1 MRIDG
6 YNPAATEVSSDAG
19 LPQAGA
25 QSTTQLGGA
34 SEQDRATLS
43 SDSASAGSL
52 VGTALNSPEI
62 RQDKVDS
69 LTQSIQNGTYELDPA
84 KIASAMIDDYA

>member
-1 MRIDG
+1 MRIDS
-6 YNPAATEVSSDAG
+6 YNPAANDVSSDAG
-19 LPQAGA
+19 LAQAGA
-25 QSTTQLGGA
+25 QNVSQSGGA

-43 SDSASAGSL
+43 SDSASANSL
-52 VGTALNSPEI
+52 VGTALNSPEV
-62 RQDKVDS
+62 RQDKVDG

>member
-6 YNPAATEVSSDAG
+6 FNPAANDVSSDAS
-19 LPQAGA
+19 LSQAGA
-25 QSTTQLGGA
+25 QSVAKSDLV

-43 SDSASAGSL
+43 SDSAPASSL
-52 VGTALNSPEI
+52 ASIALNSPEI
-62 RQDKVDS
+62 RQSKVDT
-69 LTQSIQNGTYELDPA
+69 LAQSIQNGEYDLDPV